1 MVAAGLSLRTLKGA
15 ATDYLNFMQGKLIIV
30 DGIDGSGKGVVVQTL
45 AEWAEKKKLRV
56 LNLKDYCRK
65 FHTFPEIDTIKK
77 YDVLISCEPTYALVG
92 KALREEIIRDNT
104 RLYSA
109 LSTAMAFALDRE
121 ILYRRVIIP
130 AMAEGKII
138 FQERGV
144 TTSLI
149 YQPVQAEPLGLQKIM
164 SLHGNALTL
173 RYRPHLLIITKLQP
187 EVAMQR
193 LKQRIDKRDASIFE
207 KLNFLRRVN
216 RRFQSTWFRDLFAK
230 KGTKVVYLDT
240 GKTLRDTKQKTLQIW
255 TKFLC
260 TTNQ

>member
-1 MVAAGLSLRTLKGA
+1 
-15 ATDYLNFMQGKLIIV
+15 MQGKLIII
-30 DGIDGSGKGVVVQTL
+30 DGIDGSGKGIIVQTL
-45 AEWAEKKKLRV
+45 AELAKRKKLRV
-56 LNLKDYCRK
+56 LNLKEYCKK
-65 FHTFPEIDTIKK
+65 FHHFPEIDTVRK

-92 KALREEIIRDNT
+92 KALREEIIRENT

-130 AMAEGKII
+130 ALAEGKII

-164 SLHGNALTL
+164 TLPGNALTL
-173 RYRPHLLIITKLQP
+173 RYRPHLLIITKLSP
-187 EVAMQR
+187 EIAIQR
-193 LKQRIDKRDASIFE
+193 LRQRLDKQDVSIFE
-207 KLNFLRRVN
+207 KLNFLKRVN
-216 RRFQSTWFRDLFAK
+216 RRFQSSWFRNLFIK

-260 TTNQ
+260 TTSQ